1 MSTDDALAI
10 VGLVFAL
17 KAHKRTKKRSVWC
30 KKWLMKR
37 HEYSHINLLN
47 ELKFAPKDW
56 HNYLRMNEET
66 YLKLLSLVSPLI
78 KKEDTIMRKSISP
91 HERLSATLRF
101 LATGRSYEDL
111 KFSTLISPQALG
123 RIIPETCEAIYKVL
137 WRDWLKVNK
146 ILVIYFIIN
155 CNDIY
160 LNNEIKHKTYLN

>member
-1 MSTDDALAI
+1 MSCTDDDALAI
-10 VGLVFAL
+10 IGLVFAL
-17 KAHKRTKKRSVWC
+17 KAEKRTKKRTVWC

-37 HEYSHINLLN
+37 EKYSHINLLN

-78 KKEDTIMRKSISP
+78 ERKDTIMRKSISP

-111 KFSTLISPQALG
+111 KFSTVISPQALG
-123 RIIPETCEAIYKVL
+123 HIIPETCEAIYKVL
-137 WRDWLKVNK
+137 RRDWLKVNK
-146 ILVIYFIIN
+146 KLTIYF
-155 CNDIY
+155 Y
-160 LNNEIKHKTYLN
+160 YKLLL

>member
-1 MSTDDALAI
+1 MSCTDDDALAI

-17 KAHKRTKKRSVWC
+17 KAKKRTKKRTVWC

-37 HEYSHINLLN
+37 EEYSHINLLN

-66 YLKLLSLVSPLI
+66 YLRLLSLVSPVI
-78 KKEDTIMRKSISP
+78 QKKDTIMRKSISP

-111 KFSTLISPQALG
+111 KFSTVISPQALG
-123 RIIPETCEAIYKVL
+123 YIIPETCEAIYKVL
-137 WRDWLKVNK
+137 RRDWLKVNK
-146 ILVIYFIIN
+146 NSLFIFIISYYYEN
-155 CNDIY
+155 LSKLQHERN
-160 LNNEIKHKTYLN
+160 